1 MGVETIAILSAPLIL
16 FVLFVLPVW
25 IIMHY
30 ISKRKINQGL
40 SAEDKDQI
48 RNLAHQAEVMRER
61 IQTLEGIL
69 DTEHPGWRKEQE

>member
-48 RNLAHQAEVMRER
+48 RSLAHQAEVMRER